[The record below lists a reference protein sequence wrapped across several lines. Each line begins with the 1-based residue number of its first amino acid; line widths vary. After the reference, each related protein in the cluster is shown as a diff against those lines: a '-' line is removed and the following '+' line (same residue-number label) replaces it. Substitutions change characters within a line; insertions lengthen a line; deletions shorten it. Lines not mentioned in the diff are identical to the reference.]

1 MPGKILSTTFQA
13 TTEDGSLLAAD
24 DLPAN
29 VALRERRPAHP
40 PMRIRGLDGV

>member
-1 MPGKILSTTFQA
+1 MPGKILSTMLQT